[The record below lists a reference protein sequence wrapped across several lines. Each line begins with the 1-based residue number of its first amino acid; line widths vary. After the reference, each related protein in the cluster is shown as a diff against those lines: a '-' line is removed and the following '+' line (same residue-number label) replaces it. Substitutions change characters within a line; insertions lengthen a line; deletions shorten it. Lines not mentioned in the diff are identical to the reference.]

1 MDISVNHMQEQRTL
15 TATEAEVGRVA
26 VDSSAAL
33 SAALWA
39 TSEAWPDRKSTRL
52 NSSHLARSRMPSS
65 A

>member
-39 TSEAWPDRKSTRL
+39 TSEAWPYSWPE
-52 NSSHLARSRMPSS
+52 S
-65 A
+65 